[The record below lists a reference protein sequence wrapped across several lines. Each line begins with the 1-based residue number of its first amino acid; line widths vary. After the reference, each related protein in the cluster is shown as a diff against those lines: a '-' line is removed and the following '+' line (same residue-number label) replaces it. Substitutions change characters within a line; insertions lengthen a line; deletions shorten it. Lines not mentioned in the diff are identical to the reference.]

1 MAFSG
6 IPPDVPLSVLQ
17 SEPQCGCRE
26 TGLPPVIRLASGLPA
41 LRRANGTDTAGQTR
55 PQVLQLT
62 ITLPSCNREPQCG
75 CRETGLS
82 PPGFRLAS
90 GLPPLRRATVRMP
103 QHRPAHSS
111 STDDCAFRPATASRD
126 ADAVRQACP
135 RFPPGERPS
144 GTPASKKR
152 RAKTKRRK
160 NRKLADYE
168 KLSKFAD

>member
-1 MAFSG
+1 MPRDRLAPSYSPGERPSG
-6 IPPDVPLSVLQ
+6 TAASKRYGYRRADPPASSSTDDHASVLQ
-17 SEPQCGCRE
+17 PRAAVRM
-26 TGLPPVIRLASGLPA
+26 PRDRLVP
-41 LRRANGTDTAGQTR
+41 
-55 PQVLQLT
+55 
-62 ITLPSCNREPQCG
+62 
-75 CRETGLS
+75 